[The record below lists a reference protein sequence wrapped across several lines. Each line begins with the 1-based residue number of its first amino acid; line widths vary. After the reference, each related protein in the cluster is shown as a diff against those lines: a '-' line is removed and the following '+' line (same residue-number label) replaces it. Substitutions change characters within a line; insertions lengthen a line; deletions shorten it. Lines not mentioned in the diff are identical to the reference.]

1 VTEQVAV
8 GRIARAHG
16 VHGEV
21 AVQSL
26 TERPER
32 FESGSRLR
40 LEDGRTLT
48 VEETRSHQHRL
59 LVKFAE
65 VLDRTAAETLRGQI
79 LLAPAPEHP
88 PGAGWWVHQVVGVE
102 VFTEEGRSLGRI
114 REVLANPAND
124 VWVTERGAMI
134 PAVRE
139 VVVEVDL
146 ESGRATIRDLAGL
159 LPKEEE
165 GA

>member
-32 FESGSRLR
+32 FESGSRLL

-65 VLDRTAAETLRGQI
+65 VIDRNTAETLRGQV
-79 LLAPAPEHP
+79 LLAPAPDVSPEE
-88 PGAGWWVHQVVGVE
+88 GWWVHQLVGVE
-102 VFTEEGRSLGRI
+102 VSTEEGRSLGRV

-124 VWVTERGAMI
+124 VWVTDRGAMI

-146 ESGRATIRDLAGL
+146 DSGRATIRDLAGL
-159 LPKEEE
+159 LPKEK
-165 GA
+165 GV

>member
-32 FESGSRLR
+32 FESGSRLL

-48 VEETRSHQHRL
+48 VEGTRTHRNRL
-59 LVKFAE
+59 LVRFAE
-65 VLDRTAAETLRGQI
+65 VLDRTAAESLRGEV
-79 LLAPAPEHP
+79 LLAPAPDGSPEE
-88 PGAGWWVHQVVGVE
+88 GWWVHQLVGVE
-102 VFTEEGRSLGRI
+102 VSTEEGRSLGRV

-124 VWVTERGAMI
+124 VWVTDRGAMI

-146 ESGRATIRDLAGL
+146 DSRRATIRELAGL
-159 LPKEEE
+159 LPKEE
-165 GA
+165 GG

>member
-1 VTEQVAV
+1 MTEQVAV

-32 FESGSRLR
+32 FESGSRLL
-40 LEDGRTLT
+40 LEDGRSLT
-48 VEETRSHQHRL
+48 VQGTRSHGNRL
-59 LVKFAE
+59 LVSFAE
-65 VLDRTAAETLRGQI
+65 VLDRTAAESLRGQV
-79 LLAPAPEHP
+79 LLAPAPAESP
-88 PGAGWWVHQVVGVE
+88 EEGWWVHQLVGVE
-102 VFTEEGRSLGRI
+102 VSTEEGRSLGRV

-124 VWVTERGAMI
+124 VWVTDRGAMI

-146 ESGRATIRDLAGL
+146 DSRRATIRDLAGL
-159 LPKEEE
+159 LPKEE
-165 GA
+165 GG

>member
-1 VTEQVAV
+1 
-8 GRIARAHG
+8 
-16 VHGEV
+16 
-21 AVQSL
+21 
-26 TERPER
+26 
-32 FESGSRLR
+32 
-40 LEDGRTLT
+40 
-48 VEETRSHQHRL
+48 VEETRFHQHRL

-65 VLDRTAAETLRGQI
+65 ILDRTAAETLRGQI
-79 LLAPAPEHP
+79 LLAPAPEDS

-102 VFTEEGRSLGRI
+102 VSTEEGRSLGRV

-124 VWVTERGAMI
+124 VWVTDRGALI

-146 ESGRATIRDLAGL
+146 DSGRATIRDLAGL